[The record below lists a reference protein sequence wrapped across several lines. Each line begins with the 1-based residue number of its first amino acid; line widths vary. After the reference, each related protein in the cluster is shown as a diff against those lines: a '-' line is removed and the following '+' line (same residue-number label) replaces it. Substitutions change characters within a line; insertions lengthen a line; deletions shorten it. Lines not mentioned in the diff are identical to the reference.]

1 MKKCKDKGKTKH
13 KNVDD
18 LQTLTELLKSKH
30 KKHKVYN
37 VKSDDF
43 EISDNNEKD
52 ENEKSENIATLLKNI
67 VSKISEFNWVADS
80 DVFSH
85 MTDQLRLFS
94 DSLVCIKR
102 HIIKVE
108 EEKLYV
114 NHCDTA
120 VMQDHHENSVK
131 LSSVL
136 HVSKLKMNLLSER
149 RMCEKDLQESFDDK
163 DLYMHD
169 KWKKQMI
176 ETLECEN
183 VYIVKRIANNL
194 DEFALLSVM
203 QRDVSSAFSV
213 MHSSMNLNDSMNL
226 DHFASHIDVIH
237 HENEIEVDHDQLSF
251 ANDKSFKLYKLWHR
265 CFVHLESAKL
275 RQLHKIIT
283 LKKPILIN
291 NSHENVCEIC
301 ALIKFINKREH
312 NVSDQKTSI
321 LTFIFIDIC
330 ESLSSFLDSELYFLK
345 IVDNHFRKTWC
356 ISLKQRFDASDALQK
371 WKLSIKFYN
380 DVKLL
385 SVRSDNVMKLKVIL
399 NDWCSSVDIVSQYIV
414 SHMLIQNEVVERII
428 YITENLM
435 QVMIKNAELFIE
447 FWAEAAKTDVYL
459 QNWII
464 MKLLIDKVLMILKKT
479 FIEIKLSI
487 DHVRVWECKCYSY
500 VDLKSLSIKDRQD
513 KFMNRDKF
521 DIFMKY
527 VKNIDKQYHLWVSD
541 LNRVI
546 KNHAVK
552 FVEDEKSKDMNLQ
565 LCKQTFNI
573 LSERRSVKR
582 SSKNNVST
590 NVSKSDAFMINVSFK
605 STDALKTIVINLN
618 ALNSKITS
626 HTSNEREAHMNVQIT
641 QKVFA
646 SSMFKSAAQTF
657 LHVVISKRKRDSE
670 DQQLKER
677 AFKILQ
683 AMMIWFITKKVD
695 DDESD
700 SDTSMS

>member
-1 MKKCKDKGKTKH
+1 VKKCKDKGKTKH